1 MTGSPLVGGDLPT
14 VEEERGGEMRSGLV
28 YAFVATLLFSTS
40 PVLIRWSAPLSP
52 VEVTFWR
59 LTVAA
64 IVVAGA
70 ARLWGKGVAVKQADL
85 PRFALFGL
93 AAALH
98 FLLYIASL
106 SYTTVAHSLT
116 LVYTA
121 PIFVTA
127 FAALFLKEPIAR
139 RKYGGIAVTVVGV
152 AILAG
157 LEPAISGRMLLGD
170 LMAVGSA
177 VCFGLY
183 SVAGRSQRARYP
195 LLIYATWVY
204 AAAALWLLPAALTS
218 WTGAYTVTT
227 IASVL
232 ALGVGPLG
240 IGHTLYNAAL
250 RRIHPTYVN
259 LVATQEV
266 TGGVLL
272 GVMLLGEVPEASAL
286 AGAALAVLGT
296 VLVLL

>member
-28 YAFVATLLFSTS
+28 YAAVATLLFSTS
-40 PVLIRWSAPLSP
+40 PVLIRWSALLSP

-70 ARLWGKGVAVKQADL
+70 AHLWGKGVAVKQADL